1 MDDDDIIRENEWVLL
16 KLPSGN
22 HKIFVLKAGEKVDLG
37 KFGSF
42 QSDDLIGKF
51 QLVPYEIHGSNEI
64 RRLQNL
70 DFLEEFDFGE
80 SLESASNVLI
90 IDDPASQ
97 KLSQNDIEAFKQQSL
112 QGIVDHSVPR
122 SIKKTEFSKA
132 KYIKRKQRKFSK
144 IFTAIKPTARMFCDF
159 YLERK
164 PDKTREMR
172 SDTLSQMMTLANVRA
187 GSNFLVVDDMAG
199 LLVGAM
205 LERMQGHGSI
215 TVLHDKDQAA
225 LDLVRMM
232 NFPATVTNT
241 IYSLPW
247 FHLDALPAYIE
258 PSNEEAALRSRTR
271 RDQIEEVFERVHRGG
286 FDGLLIASRFDAHEI
301 VKKLELLVAPSK
313 PVVVYSP
320 YKEALLEAYNYV
332 RLSHRFVNT
341 QLTESWLREYQVPTT
356 NTGTH
361 PTMTTSGSGGY
372 LFSSTTVIDDGVKIS
387 KAGATRSGTGG
398 HSMGTQKR
406 LKTATSDT
414 EMDMS
419 NNT

>member
-112 QGIVDHSVPR
+112 QGIVDHS
-122 SIKKTEFSKA
+122 SLIQSLIKNNSAFDKKTEFSKA

-164 PDKTREMR
+164 PDKTR
-172 SDTLSQMMTLANVRA
+172 
-187 GSNFLVVDDMAG
+187 
-199 LLVGAM
+199 
-205 LERMQGHGSI
+205 
-215 TVLHDKDQAA
+215 
-225 LDLVRMM
+225 
-232 NFPATVTNT
+232 
-241 IYSLPW
+241 
-247 FHLDALPAYIE
+247 
-258 PSNEEAALRSRTR
+258 
-271 RDQIEEVFERVHRGG
+271 
-286 FDGLLIASRFDAHEI
+286 
-301 VKKLELLVAPSK
+301 
-313 PVVVYSP
+313 
-320 YKEALLEAYNYV
+320 
-332 RLSHRFVNT
+332 
-341 QLTESWLREYQVPTT
+341 
-356 NTGTH
+356 
-361 PTMTTSGSGGY
+361 
-372 LFSSTTVIDDGVKIS
+372 
-387 KAGATRSGTGG
+387 
-398 HSMGTQKR
+398 
-406 LKTATSDT
+406 
-414 EMDMS
+414 
-419 NNT
+419 

>member
-112 QGIVDHSVPR
+112 QGIVDHS
-122 SIKKTEFSKA
+122 SLIQSLIKNNSAFD
-132 KYIKRKQRKFSK
+132 KRQSFQKQSTLKESS
-144 IFTAIKPTARMFCDF
+144 AS
-159 YLERK
+159 
-164 PDKTREMR
+164 REMR